1 MQDRRILCGNQTI
14 SPWTHMKRWLYLIID
29 IALWSSKFSC
39 VLDPQVDYEEEI
51 VPHVVVV
58 EYVLTKCHVLVL
70 ETASG

>member
-1 MQDRRILCGNQTI
+1 
-14 SPWTHMKRWLYLIID
+14 MKRWLYLIID